1 MPPALPLLVA
11 PRLGLSWVALTGPCV
26 RSAGSRR
33 VFPRPGPPPPGQ
45 VGHEQGS
52 WPRPAQPL
60 GAECCEECAPSA
72 GKGQSWGLVLGG
84 CGCTPGAWSWVTE
97 ARRARPRLGD
107 LSPSA
112 SAGSCSRKG
121 PSRPGVPLGQTGL
134 QAVPPSLALGCQP
147 TGSWVLGGRILL
159 LPSHLQ
165 AHWDFRN
172 PLGVPLEYERCGVRA
187 GPSPGAQAGMEQ
199 SIRPAEAGRETPW
212 QGLRVCPVGG
222 PMRTIT
228 PGLTAVVFR
237 SPGRPPVSPACRYSA
252 GAWGLVAWG
261 LGRHCHLPGPLLV
274 PSWEFP
280 WPKSSG
286 QLGWIQAW
294 ISAGDWAEGGRGGQ
308 RPCSFPTSGPGA
320 LLLLGPLCGPGGGWA
335 GSGATGDSR

>member
-1 MPPALPLLVA
+1 MRSSGQDPSPPAAVTGVGFCPPACAPLSARLACPGSLRRPAAPGPQEEGVPPALPLLVA

-134 QAVPPSLALGCQP
+134 QAVPPSLVLGCQP
-147 TGSWVLGGRILL
+147 TGSWEIGRA
-159 LPSHLQ
+159 SC
-165 AHWDFRN
+165 R
-172 PLGVPLEYERCGVRA
+172 ERVS
-187 GPSPGAQAGMEQ
+187 SP
-199 SIRPAEAGRETPW
+199 
-212 QGLRVCPVGG
+212 V
-222 PMRTIT
+222 
-228 PGLTAVVFR
+228 
-237 SPGRPPVSPACRYSA
+237 
-252 GAWGLVAWG
+252 
-261 LGRHCHLPGPLLV
+261 
-274 PSWEFP
+274 
-280 WPKSSG
+280 
-286 QLGWIQAW
+286 
-294 ISAGDWAEGGRGGQ
+294 
-308 RPCSFPTSGPGA
+308 
-320 LLLLGPLCGPGGGWA
+320 
-335 GSGATGDSR
+335 